1 MNHMC
6 CRHFFFRHDSMLI
19 DQSDFAIF
27 SASIF
32 LEMRLGNRSNV
43 LLMQNLFMRR
53 DDRFIKSRIFS
64 YRLMRQINITD
75 SG

>member
-1 MNHMC
+1 
-6 CRHFFFRHDSMLI
+6 MLI

-27 SASIF
+27 SSIF

-43 LLMQNLFMRR
+43 LLMQNLFMRH

-64 YRLMRQINITD
+64 YQLMRQINITD